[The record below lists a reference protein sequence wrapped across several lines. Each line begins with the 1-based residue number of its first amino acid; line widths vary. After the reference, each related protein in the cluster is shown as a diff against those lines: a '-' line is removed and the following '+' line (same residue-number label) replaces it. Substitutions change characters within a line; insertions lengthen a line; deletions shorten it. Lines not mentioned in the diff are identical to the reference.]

1 MKELIEIENE
11 INDLNFSFLELSNIN
26 RNNIIEF
33 INELKALL
41 FSKTFKR
48 NLTVKRLYIEL
59 YEVLSNLKLKNIDEI
74 TNSFFN
80 QLVDIKKTLL
90 KDLKTFVK
98 KDPASK
104 SIDEVVFSYNSFHA
118 IYIYRIANLLYNLN
132 VSLIPRFLTE
142 YAHSITGIDIHPGCT
157 IGDYFFIDH
166 GTGIVI
172 GETTIIGKNVS
183 LYQGVTLGAKSL
195 KDGKILSG
203 IKRHPTLCDNVVIY
217 ANATILGGDTII
229 KENSVIPGN
238 AFIIESN

>member
-1 MKELIEIENE
+1 MVCFNV
-11 INDLNFSFLELSNIN
+11 NFSFLELSNIN